1 MIGVVRF
8 RSLRVAGLY
17 WLAAVLSSGYALA
30 YFRGSGIH
38 NLADAVVYVL
48 LGYVV
53 VEAAGMLACSLCYY
67 ALDGVDRKDSSSLM
81 ERVMLPAVWATVAM
95 VSLSLIFVDLWG
107 LPTTSFT
114 W

>member
-1 MIGVVRF
+1 MIGVARF

-30 YFRGSGIH
+30 YSRGSGIH
-38 NLADAVVYVL
+38 SLADAVVYVL

-67 ALDGVDRKDSSSLM
+67 ALDADDRENSGRLM
-81 ERVMLPAVWATVAM
+81 ERVMLPAVWATV
-95 VSLSLIFVDLWG
+95 SLISLALIFVNRWG
-107 LPTTSFT
+107 LPTTAFA